1 MPQFAPEPAILP
13 TVLHYQG
20 VPVPCW
26 PPTRHS
32 CVQPGFST
40 PNAPHRT
47 PFPQPPTDGQG
58 DAADPAQKK
67 PKSGEETE
75 KSPNSPGSGRTAQPG
90 PSTEALEQPA
100 AAGSHSPRITRRRLD
115 IVEIQNSR
123 WLFLG
128 GFFFFFALPHFQGNK
143 TPCHLPVAIEI
154 SPDSASAEEKAGL
167 LAAAEEPRAATA
179 FKLTGKSGDK
189 WGFI

>member
-1 MPQFAPEPAILP
+1 MVKAMLQTLRKKSQKVGKKRKKALIPQ
-13 TVLHYQG
+13 
-20 VPVPCW
+20 
-26 PPTRHS
+26 
-32 CVQPGFST
+32 
-40 PNAPHRT
+40 
-47 PFPQPPTDGQG
+47 GQ
-58 DAADPAQKK
+58 AEQRSQAPAQR
-67 PKSGEETE
+67 PWSSRQQRVHTPHA
-75 KSPNSPGSGRTAQPG
+75 SPDAGWTLWKFKIPDGSFW
-90 PSTEALEQPA
+90 
-100 AAGSHSPRITRRRLD
+100 
-115 IVEIQNSR
+115 V
-123 WLFLG
+123 